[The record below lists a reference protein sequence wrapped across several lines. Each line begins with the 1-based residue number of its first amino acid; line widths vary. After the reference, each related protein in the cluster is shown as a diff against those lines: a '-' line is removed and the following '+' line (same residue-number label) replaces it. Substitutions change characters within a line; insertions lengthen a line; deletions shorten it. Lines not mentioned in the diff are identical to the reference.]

1 MQTDWPKK
9 TFTFS
14 MTLENVGLTEYSV
27 RLTCSKIMLD
37 LWKNGANFHR
47 NYAAKNNKQHTVQNS
62 CAVQFTVVS
71 LACINYLAIK
81 EIVAA
86 TTKIVKSLI
95 STRDNESLALQYYIA
110 NSSTMGSNSL

>member
-1 MQTDWPKK
+1 
-9 TFTFS
+9 
-14 MTLENVGLTEYSV
+14 MTVFENVGLTKHSI
-27 RLTCSKIMLD
+27 RLTSSKIMLD

-47 NYAAKNNKQHTVQNS
+47 NYAAKNNKPHTVQNS
-62 CAVQFTVVS
+62 CAMQFTVVS

-95 STRDNESLALQYYIA
+95 STRDNES
-110 NSSTMGSNSL
+110 

>member
-1 MQTDWPKK
+1 MVK
-9 TFTFS
+9 TF
-14 MTLENVGLTEYSV
+14 LAL
-27 RLTCSKIMLD
+27 SKIVVD
-37 LWKNGANFHR
+37 LWKNGTNFHR

-110 NSSTMGSNSL
+110 NSSTIGPNSF